1 MAAYTPP
8 APHLSGDAQL
18 DVFAHHSQPTA
29 LREPY
34 GDGNRLVTL
43 GRPMLAAAYAAAVLQ
58 ARPDIHGL
66 DFQVSAEGGLPGF
79 ASLWVENYGWAARML
94 AVPPGVDLNN
104 PQESLRILQ
113 TYAGAV
119 VQAHGDHA
127 LFDWIALLV

>member
-66 DFQVSAEGGLPGF
+66 DFQVRPFSPGLVRGLTWRR
-79 ASLWVENYGWAARML
+79 AC
-94 AVPPGVDLNN
+94 
-104 PQESLRILQ
+104 
-113 TYAGAV
+113 
-119 VQAHGDHA
+119 
-127 LFDWIALLV
+127 